1 MPNPDIRLPR
11 RARDIMSQ
19 PALAI
24 GPGTSLGQA
33 VALMTEHRIS
43 GVPVVDA
50 DGRPIGML
58 TEGDLLRRVE
68 TGTLGDRPGWL
79 ASVFRP
85 GALAGDYVRTHG
97 RRVEE
102 IMTTGVISVEEDARL
117 SQVVALMR
125 KHRIKRLPV
134 VRGDR
139 LVGVVSRA
147 DLVARVGAA
156 LAAAMPDRVEDAAI
170 RQSIVAAMEREPW
183 SPGRLVDVAVKHGV
197 VRLGGCVF
205 DARARQALEVM
216 AENTPGVQQVENNLV
231 CIEAQSG
238 LVTFDPAW
246 ERPTPAI

>member
-1 MPNPDIRLPR
+1 MPNHDTRLPR

-33 VALMTEHRIS
+33 ITLMTQHRIS

-50 DGRPIGML
+50 EGRPIGML

-68 TGTLGDRPGWL
+68 TGTLGDKPGWL
-79 ASVFRP
+79 ACVFRP
-85 GALAGDYVRTHG
+85 GALADDYVHTHG
-97 RRVEE
+97 RRVLE
-102 IMTTGVISVEEDARL
+102 IMTTDVITVDEDAPL
-117 SQVVALMR
+117 SQVAALMR
-125 KHRIKRLPV
+125 KHRVKRLPV
-134 VRGDR
+134 VRGNR
-139 LVGVVSRA
+139 LVGVVSRS

-156 LAAAMPDRVEDAAI
+156 LAAAAPDRVEDAAI
-170 RQSIVAAMEREPW
+170 RQSILAAMEREPW
-183 SPGRLVDVAVKHGV
+183 SPGRLADVAVRHGV

-205 DARARQALEVM
+205 DSHARQALEVL

-246 ERPTPAI
+246 ERRTPAG